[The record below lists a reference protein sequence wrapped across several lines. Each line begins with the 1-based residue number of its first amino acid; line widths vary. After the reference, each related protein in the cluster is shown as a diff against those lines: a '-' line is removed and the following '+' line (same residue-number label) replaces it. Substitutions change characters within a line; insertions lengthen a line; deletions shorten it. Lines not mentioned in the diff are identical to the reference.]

1 MERKSETR
9 GFHVAEGRMKSGSIR
24 SEHRMGVRV
33 GGVLKS
39 LFETDTVGQREIESA
54 LRPDD
59 DDVHD

>member
-1 MERKSETR
+1 
-9 GFHVAEGRMKSGSIR
+9 MKSGSIR